1 MTALNADFKHRLSQQ
16 LTDLKLENQ
25 TVRLYLDGA
34 DTSAPDM
41 MDRAHN
47 ESAEAAYLN
56 RYARN
61 QKKIEA
67 LENALN
73 MLETGAFGLCRICG
87 EQIGLRR
94 LMAVPDAVH
103 CIECQSNLDG

>member
-1 MTALNADFKHRLSQQ
+1 MTALNADFKQRLSQQ
-16 LTDLKLENQ
+16 LTDLKVENE

-34 DTSAPDM
+34 GTSAPDM

-47 ESAEAAYLN
+47 ESAEATYLN

-73 MLETGAFGLCRICG
+73 MLETGAFGQCRICG

-103 CIECQSNLDG
+103 CIHCQSDLDR